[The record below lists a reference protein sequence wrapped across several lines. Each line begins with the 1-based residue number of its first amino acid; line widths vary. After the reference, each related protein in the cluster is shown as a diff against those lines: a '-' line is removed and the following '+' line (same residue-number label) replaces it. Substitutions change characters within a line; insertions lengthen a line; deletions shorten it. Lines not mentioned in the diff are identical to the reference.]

1 MTPLAFLLQLKGH
14 LCTMW
19 TPESLGRDLV
29 DKRIC
34 DPRPEPPWRRRPSLR
49 QLSQL
54 CRKGQGS
61 GCLGSTNQKES
72 VALPNKIALS
82 VFGWLLLEKRRS
94 YSLHGRLESFGNT
107 FYKSLGLLWVI
118 LKPHFC
124 LRQMLSLSLISGV
137 CAWWQG
143 GGAGATAS
151 EKTIY
156 SIKLDP

>member
-1 MTPLAFLLQLKGH
+1 MFDHGLGCYWVYRYVHIHGAIHLRFVHFIIVIFHFERYIKKKLRDLTPLAFLLQLKGH
-14 LCTMW
+14 LCTTW

-107 FYKSLGLLWVI
+107 FY
-118 LKPHFC
+118 
-124 LRQMLSLSLISGV
+124 
-137 CAWWQG
+137 
-143 GGAGATAS
+143 
-151 EKTIY
+151 
-156 SIKLDP
+156 